1 MTQITKQ
8 PVLLVA
14 LALVFGIAAAWSTTT
29 PSPRQPPSSSTVRV
43 PPRRSRML
51 LSSSS
56 SRSMTAAD
64 ENDDDPIAAPSSSS
78 LRRREFFKSASSKAA
93 SISVLAVA
101 ASASTSSWSYPLV
114 GAANA
119 AESVD
124 VDVSSASPTNNDV
137 VPYSKVYRPAPHSMD
152 GKLVLITG
160 GNAGLGLESTK
171 RLAEAGAIVVFT
183 SRDASRG
190 AKALEEVNAHLAE
203 RKAADSNFAG
213 RAMVTTLDLCDL
225 ADVSSF
231 RDRLTKVVG
240 KDAKIDVL
248 MNNAGVMAIPD
259 RRITKDGYETT
270 FQTNHLGHFAL
281 TSHLMPM
288 LSPNARVINVASLAY
303 QFVPSAKGLEFDNL
317 NGEREYG
324 PWSSYGM
331 SKLENI
337 LFASE
342 LQRRVDESRDHSGVS
357 VFSLHP
363 GAVQTDL
370 ARYLIGEEKFASMKE
385 NGFASWTDRV
395 LMEGLA
401 KFVKTVQEGASTQV
415 YLASSAD
422 VVGGRGAYF
431 SDGKVEQ
438 VKAFASDAGA
448 AKELWDVSEKL
459 SGVKFE
465 L

>member
-1 MTQITKQ
+1 
-8 PVLLVA
+8 
-14 LALVFGIAAAWSTTT
+14 
-29 PSPRQPPSSSTVRV
+29 
-43 PPRRSRML
+43 
-51 LSSSS
+51 
-56 SRSMTAAD
+56 
-64 ENDDDPIAAPSSSS
+64 
-78 LRRREFFKSASSKAA
+78 
-93 SISVLAVA
+93 
-101 ASASTSSWSYPLV
+101 
-114 GAANA
+114 
-119 AESVD
+119 
-124 VDVSSASPTNNDV
+124 
-137 VPYSKVYRPAPHSMD
+137 
-152 GKLVLITG
+152 
-160 GNAGLGLESTK
+160 
-171 RLAEAGAIVVFT
+171 
-183 SRDASRG
+183 
-190 AKALEEVNAHLAE
+190 
-203 RKAADSNFAG
+203 
-213 RAMVTTLDLCDL
+213 
-225 ADVSSF
+225 
-231 RDRLTKVVG
+231 
-240 KDAKIDVL
+240 

-259 RRITKDGYETT
+259 RRITVDGYETT

-288 LSPNARVINVASLAY
+288 LSPAARVINVASLAY
-303 QFVPSAKGLEFDNL
+303 QFVPSSGGLEFDNL

-342 LQRRVDESRDHSGVS
+342 LQRRVDVSRDYSGVS
-357 VFSLHP
+357 VYSLHP

-385 NGFASWTDRV
+385 NGYASWTDRV

-422 VVGGRGAYF
+422 VVVLGGGRGAYF

-438 VKAFASDAGA
+438 VKAFASDADA
-448 AKELWDVSEKL
+448 ARELWDVSEKL

>member
-1 MTQITKQ
+1 MT
-8 PVLLVA
+8 V
-14 LALVFGIAAAWSTTT
+14 
-29 PSPRQPPSSSTVRV
+29 
-43 PPRRSRML
+43 
-51 LSSSS
+51 
-56 SRSMTAAD
+56 AD
-64 ENDDDPIAAPSSSS
+64 ENDDDPIAASSSHS
-78 LRRREFFKSASSKAA
+78 LRRRDFFKSASSKAA
-93 SISVLAVA
+93 SVSVLAVA
-101 ASASTSSWSYPLV
+101 ASASTAPWSRPLV

-124 VDVSSASPTNNDV
+124 VDASSAPSTNNDVV

-152 GKLVLITG
+152 GKIVLITG

-203 RKAADSNFAG
+203 LKAADSNFAG

-240 KDAKIDVL
+240 GDAKIDVL

-288 LSPNARVINVASLAY
+288 LSPDARVINVASLAY
-303 QFVPSAKGLEFDNL
+303 QFVPSAGGLEFDNL

-342 LQRRVDESRDHSGVS
+342 LQRRVDGSRDHSGVS

-385 NGFASWTDRV
+385 NGYASWTDRV
-395 LMEGLA
+395 LMGGLA

-422 VVGGRGAYF
+422 VVVGGRGAYF
-431 SDGKVEQ
+431 TDGKVER
-438 VKAFASDAGA
+438 VKAFASDADA

>member
-1 MTQITKQ
+1 
-8 PVLLVA
+8 
-14 LALVFGIAAAWSTTT
+14 
-29 PSPRQPPSSSTVRV
+29 
-43 PPRRSRML
+43 
-51 LSSSS
+51 
-56 SRSMTAAD
+56 
-64 ENDDDPIAAPSSSS
+64 
-78 LRRREFFKSASSKAA
+78 
-93 SISVLAVA
+93 
-101 ASASTSSWSYPLV
+101 
-114 GAANA
+114 
-119 AESVD
+119 
-124 VDVSSASPTNNDV
+124 
-137 VPYSKVYRPAPHSMD
+137 MD

-171 RLAEAGAIVVFT
+171 RLAEAGATVVFT
-183 SRDASRG
+183 SRDATRG
-190 AKALEEVNAHLAE
+190 ARALGEVDEYLAG
-203 RKAADSNFAG
+203 RRAADPNFAG
-213 RAMVTTLDLCDL
+213 GAYVTTLDLCDL
-225 ADVSSF
+225 KDVSSF
-231 RDRLTKVVG
+231 RDRLTNVVG
-240 KDAKIDVL
+240 RDAKIDVL

-259 RRITKDGYETT
+259 RRITMDGYETT

-288 LSPNARVINVASLAY
+288 LSPAARVINVASLAY
-303 QFVPSAKGLEFDNL
+303 QFVPSSGGLEFDNL

-342 LQRRVDESRDHSGVS
+342 LQRRVDVSRDYSGVS
-357 VFSLHP
+357 VYSLHP

-385 NGFASWTDRV
+385 NGYASWTDRV

-422 VVGGRGAYF
+422 VVVLGGGRGAYF

-438 VKAFASDAGA
+438 VKAFASDADA
-448 AKELWDVSEKL
+448 ARELWDVSEKL